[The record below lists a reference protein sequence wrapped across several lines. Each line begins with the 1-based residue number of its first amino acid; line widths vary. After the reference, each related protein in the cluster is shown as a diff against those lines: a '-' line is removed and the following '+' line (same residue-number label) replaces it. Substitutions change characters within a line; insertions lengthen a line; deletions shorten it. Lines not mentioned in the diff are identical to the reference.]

1 MSTHPAPPSPD
12 STPAGLSPGDVVDQ
26 ARRAWWR
33 PRLSLPRAWRRP
45 LAVIG
50 MVVIAFWAVIVIFGP
65 WIAPFDAL
73 AQDFERYQAPSPEH
87 LFGTDGV
94 GRDILSR
101 VIAGARISLPVAVIL
116 VAISLAIGS
125 TIGAVA
131 GYVGGWLDGFLMR
144 IVDLFFSFPAIVLA
158 MAVSAALGPSL
169 LNAVAAIV
177 VVSWPA
183 YARVTRSLVLG
194 IRDQNY
200 IAAAR
205 LLGASPTRI
214 LLRDVAPN
222 VLGPILVV
230 ATLELGNA
238 ILLLSGLSFLGL
250 GAVPPTPEWG
260 SMVADG
266 SRAFYNY
273 WVALFPGLA
282 IFTVVLAFNFL
293 GDALRDA
300 LDPRSNRAVTNAEL

>member
-1 MSTHPAPPSPD
+1 MTTSSP
-12 STPAGLSPGDVVDQ
+12 TPLADLDG
-26 ARRAWWR
+26 ARRWR
-33 PRLSLPRAWRRP
+33 MPRMRLPRAWRRP
-45 LAVIG
+45 LAVVG
-50 MVVIAFWAVIVIFGP
+50 LVIVAFWVLVMVFGP
-65 WIAPFDAL
+65 LIAPHDPL
-73 AQDFERYQAPSPEH
+73 AQESPRFLPPSAEH

-94 GRDILSR
+94 GRDVFSR
-101 VIAGARISLPVAVIL
+101 VIAGARISLPVALLL
-116 VAISLAIGS
+116 VAISLVIGS
-125 TIGAVA
+125 TVGAIA
-131 GYVGGWLDGFLMR
+131 GYVGGVVDSVLMR

-169 LNAVAAIV
+169 VNAVAAIV

-194 IRDQNY
+194 LRDANY
-200 IAAAR
+200 VAASR
-205 LLGASPTRI
+205 LLGTSSARA
-214 LLRDVAPN
+214 LLRDIGPN
-222 VLGPILVV
+222 IIGPILVV

-260 SMVADG
+260 AMVADG

-273 WVALFPGLA
+273 WIALFPGLA
-282 IFTVVLAFNFL
+282 IFSVVLAFNFI

-300 LDPRSNRAVTNAEL
+300 LDPRTERAVGNAEV

>member
-1 MSTHPAPPSPD
+1 MTATAPNP
-12 STPAGLSPGDVVDQ
+12 VDELD
-26 ARRAWWR
+26 RRR
-33 PRLSLPRAWRRP
+33 RFRMRRVRLPRAWRRP

-50 MVVIAFWAVIVIFGP
+50 LVVVAFWVLVVIFGP
-65 WIAPFDAL
+65 LIAPYDPI
-73 AQDFERYQAPSPEH
+73 AQDSARYLPPSAEH

-94 GRDILSR
+94 GRDVFSR
-101 VIAGARISLPVAVIL
+101 VVSGARISLPVAVGL
-116 VAISLAIGS
+116 VALSLAIGS
-125 TIGAVA
+125 TVGAIA
-131 GYVGGWLDGFLMR
+131 GYAGGVVDGVLMR

-194 IRDQNY
+194 LRDANY
-200 IAAAR
+200 IQASR
-205 LLGASPTRI
+205 LLGASAGRA
-214 LLRDVAPN
+214 LLRDIAPN
-222 VLGPILVV
+222 VIGPILVV

-260 SMVADG
+260 AMVADG
-266 SRAFYNY
+266 ARAFYNY

-282 IFTVVLAFNFL
+282 IFSVVLAFNFI

-300 LDPRSNRAVTNAEL
+300 LDPRTERAVGNVEV

>member
-1 MSTHPAPPSPD
+1 M
-12 STPAGLSPGDVVDQ
+12 
-26 ARRAWWR
+26 RRVR
-33 PRLSLPRAWRRP
+33 LPRAWRRP

-50 MVVIAFWAVIVIFGP
+50 LVVVAFWVLVVIFGP
-65 WIAPFDAL
+65 LIAPYDPI
-73 AQDFERYQAPSPEH
+73 AQDSARYLPPSAEH

-94 GRDILSR
+94 GRDVFSR
-101 VIAGARISLPVAVIL
+101 VVSGARISLPVAVGL
-116 VAISLAIGS
+116 VALSLAIGS
-125 TIGAVA
+125 TVGAIA
-131 GYVGGWLDGFLMR
+131 GYAGGVVDGVLMR

-194 IRDQNY
+194 LRDANY
-200 IAAAR
+200 IQASR
-205 LLGASPTRI
+205 LLGASAGRA
-214 LLRDVAPN
+214 LLRDIAPN
-222 VLGPILVV
+222 VIGPILVV

-260 SMVADG
+260 AMVADG
-266 SRAFYNY
+266 ARAFYNY

-282 IFTVVLAFNFL
+282 IFSVVLAFNFI

-300 LDPRSNRAVTNAEL
+300 LDPRTERAVGNVEV